1 MADLT
6 LDQILAAIR
15 QHESGGNYTAKNPYG
30 SASGAYQFIDSTWRS
45 VLGQIAPQ
53 LVGTYPTAASAP
65 PALQD
70 QAARHMAQGAFQ
82 RYGTLAAVPAVWYVG
97 HYNPNNLN
105 YVPSPESGNKK
116 TVAQFISDIYGIAGG
131 QPPEFVAGAGGS
143 VGGDSVTPRAT
154 DDEYQRE
161 IDERFGAFSWL
172 MNDPHVGPLL
182 REGFAGGISW
192 AEFQSRL
199 QQTPWWRSHSES
211 QRKWDAM
218 YSTDP
223 AEAARQ
229 VNQRRADMLR
239 TASTYGVTL
248 SQDRASL
255 LAFQSLRFGWRDE
268 DVQRAILAEQKYQRR
283 QEGVIGSTQTQIKQ
297 LAAEFGINAPD
308 KRAFKFAKQ
317 ILSGEQTL
325 EGLRERYRNQARALF
340 PAFRDEI
347 DNGATVADIAAP
359 YVDQASRL
367 LEVGTE
373 QIDLTDPKFQ
383 RALTHR
389 RPDGKAAP
397 LSLSEWSEMLM
408 KDDRYG
414 WEKTA
419 NARDSAY
426 GLVRQL
432 AARMGSYA

>member
-1 MADLT
+1 MAELT

-70 QAARHMAQGAFQ
+70 QAARHMAQGAYQ

-116 TVAQFISDIYGIAGG
+116 TVAQFISDIYEIAGG
-131 QPPEFVAGAGGS
+131 QPPDFQAGGGGS
-143 VGGDSVTPRAT
+143 IGGDPVTARAS
-154 DDEYQRE
+154 DDEVQRE

-172 MNDPHVGPLL
+172 MKDPEVGPLL

-199 QQTPWWRSHSES
+199 QQTNWWRTHSES

-229 VNQRRADMLR
+229 VNQRRGDMLR
-239 TASTYGVTL
+239 LAGTYGVNLTRE
-248 SQDRASL
+248 RASL
-255 LAFQSLRFGWRDE
+255 LAFQSLRFGWREE
-268 DVQRAILAEQKYQRR
+268 DVQRAILAEQKYQKR
-283 QEGVIGSTQTQIKQ
+283 QTGMIGSTQTQIKQ
-297 LAAEFGINAPD
+297 IAAEFGINAPD
-308 KRAFKFAKQ
+308 ERAFKFAKQ

-340 PAFRDEI
+340 PAFRDQI

-367 LEVGTE
+367 LELSPE

-389 RPDGKAAP
+389 RQDGKAEAM
-397 LSLSEWSEMLM
+397 SLGDWSELLM
-408 KDDRYG
+408 KDERYG
-414 WEKTA
+414 WEKTN
-419 NARDSAY
+419 NARDAAY
-426 GLVRQL
+426 GMVRQL
-432 AARMGSYA
+432 ATRFGGYA